1 MLFLKENEIR
11 PMNILILGSGGREH
25 AVAWKL
31 SQSSRP
37 LKLFAAPGNP
47 GTASVAINI
56 PVDPLDFNAVK
67 TAVISNKI
75 EMVIV
80 GPESPLV
87 EGISDFF
94 EADPVL
100 SSVHVIGP
108 GRKGAML
115 EGSKDFAKGF
125 MMRHGIPTAA
135 YETFTAG
142 REKEAQAFLRK
153 MDPPYVLKADGL
165 AAGKGVL
172 IINDYSEAVSEL
184 NAILGGRFGTAG
196 SKVVIEQYLS
206 GIELSAFVITDG
218 ISYKILPEA
227 KDYKRIGDGD
237 TGKNTGGM
245 GAVSPVP
252 FATPSFMKKVE
263 EKVIIPTVSGLREE
277 GIDYRGFIFFG
288 LMNVAGEPYVI
299 EYNARLGDPETEVM
313 IPRIE
318 SDLFGLLEGVAF
330 RDLKDRTLKI
340 HDNTAV
346 TVMMVSE
353 GYPDA
358 YGKGFGITGLD
369 KVPESIVFHA
379 GTKRTEEG
387 LFTSGGRV
395 LAVTSS
401 GITMTEALE
410 KSYRSVS
417 EIHFEGARYRKDIG
431 FDLKFIKR

>member
-1 MLFLKENEIR
+1 LKENEIVA
-11 PMNILILGSGGREH
+11 MNILILGSGGREH
-25 AVAWKL
+25 AIAWKL
-31 SQSSRP
+31 SRSSRP

-47 GTASVAINI
+47 GTAAVAVNL
-56 PVDPLDFNAVK
+56 PVDPLDFSAVK
-67 TAVISNKI
+67 AAVITNRI

-94 EADPVL
+94 EADPEL

-125 MMRHGIPTAA
+125 MIRHGIPTAA
-135 YETFTAG
+135 YETFTADRTG
-142 REKEAQAFLRK
+142 EAVSFLRTLE
-153 MDPPYVLKADGL
+153 PPYVLKADGL

-172 IINDYSEAVSEL
+172 ILNDFNEAVSEL
-184 NAILGGRFGTAG
+184 NAILGGRFGAAG
-196 SKVVIEQYLS
+196 NKVVIEQYLS
-206 GIELSAFVITDG
+206 GIEMSAFVITDG

-252 FATPSFMKKVE
+252 FATLSFMKKVE
-263 EKVIIPTVSGLREE
+263 EKVIKPTVSGLGEE

-288 LMNVAGEPYVI
+288 LMNVGGEPFVI

-313 IPRIE
+313 MPRIE
-318 SDLFGLLEGVAF
+318 SDLFDLLEGVAF
-330 RDLKDRTLKI
+330 RDLKDRTVTASC
-340 HDNTAV
+340 DSAV
-346 TVMMVSE
+346 TVMIVSG
-353 GYPDA
+353 GYPDD
-358 YGKGFGITGLD
+358 YGKGFGITGIE
-369 KVPESIVFHA
+369 KVTESVVFHA
-379 GTKRTEEG
+379 GTKLNEG
-387 LFTSGGRV
+387 RLVTSGGRV
-395 LAVTSS
+395 MAVTSTGS
-401 GITMTEALE
+401 TMTKALE
-410 KSYRSVS
+410 KSYRSLS

-431 FDLKFIKR
+431 FDLKMIRE